1 MPSFYVDLK
10 LHKNPHAVRC
20 EGTVVSVAP
29 VLGTSG
35 ANIRPDGVTVRF
47 YTQDKQQSFTERVDD
62 RLRMSVA
69 GQYKEGQ
76 KVTVIYN
83 PDNPREFALESKY
96 SPRLAQYIALG
107 FGLLLLGIGVLMFL

>member
-1 MPSFYVDLK
+1 
-10 LHKNPHAVRC
+10 
-20 EGTVVSVAP
+20 
-29 VLGTSG
+29 VLGPSG